1 MKKSD
6 IFFES
11 ERNLRK
17 TGILD
22 TVLEDYPLEL
32 CIISVPIILFIVA
45 VILNI
50 QSKTKLAINIGVVGF
65 ITLIGSSLLILILRL
80 L

>member
-45 VILNI
+45 IILNI

>member
-32 CIISVPIILFIVA
+32 CIISVPIILFIAA

>member
-11 ERNLRK
+11 ECNLRK

-32 CIISVPIILFIVA
+32 CIISVPIILFIAV

>member
-45 VILNI
+45 IILNI

-65 ITLIGSSLLILILRL
+65 ITLIGSTLLTLILRL